1 MELSSS
7 VAFCDDPT
15 NTMLL
20 DMHSIGISSILSAL
34 VNPLKYIDSTQQ
46 HPSVQGLHLKSHTLS
61 CESKY
66 PNPIS
71 SVLKYSN
78 FPLTRSHISHHD
90 SLLWAEELVQCIMSN
105 LTIQHSFKSNPF
117 MALPLESWPMPVNWI
132 SCWHHVQK
140 ADSLVIPRHCAHA
153 PTIMC

>member
-1 MELSSS
+1 MMELSSS

-61 CESKY
+61 CESKS

-78 FPLTRSHISHHD
+78 FPLARSHISHHD
-90 SLLWAEELVQCIMSN
+90 SHL
-105 LTIQHSFKSNPF
+105 
-117 MALPLESWPMPVNWI
+117 
-132 SCWHHVQK
+132 
-140 ADSLVIPRHCAHA
+140 
-153 PTIMC
+153 